1 MRVYNITT
9 ECKFQGMYLG
19 EEDCGSFIYNVCLAS
34 KMCDVSKIQTIANR
48 ALIKLHELIHMEVPV
63 IVTLGTV
70 QHGNKNCV
78 RVTALGAIL
87 SELLQISNETVLAVM
102 HDLIEEWEDVEISI
116 GGGN

>member
-34 KMCDVSKIQTIANR
+34 KLCDIANIQTVANHV
-48 ALIKLHELIHMEVPV
+48 LIKLHELIHMDVPV
-63 IVTLGTV
+63 MITLATV

-78 RVTALGAIL
+78 RVTAIGAIL
-87 SELLQISNETVLAVM
+87 SETLGISNEDVLKVM
-102 HDLIEEWEDVEISI
+102 HDSIEEWEDVEIAI
-116 GGGN
+116 GEVN